1 MFQIVDVRRRAS
13 GVHAIALLLAMI
25 PVSASA
31 QAGCTVTSLT
41 DPPREVLRCGRGL
54 TIEAEKA
61 TRYRLSRERQGGV
74 PSGAEVSGGAI
85 LIELEPG
92 LRSGFQVRTP
102 HAIASVRGTIYAVD
116 VDAGQ
121 TSVFVARGRVAVDHV
136 QGASPVV
143 LAAGQ
148 GVDVVPGRALEVKT
162 WGVQRARRLLAR
174 FGR

>member
-1 MFQIVDVRRRAS
+1 MFKILRVRRRAA
-13 GVHAIALLLAMI
+13 GVPPIALLLAMI
-25 PVSASA
+25 PATASA

-41 DPPREVLRCGRGL
+41 DPPREVLRCGGGL
-54 TIEAEKA
+54 TIEAETA
-61 TRYRLSRERQGGV
+61 TRYRLLRERQGGA
-74 PSGAEVSGGAI
+74 PSGAEVTGRAI

-121 TSVFVARGRVAVDHV
+121 TSVFVARGRVAVDHRER
-136 QGASPVV
+136 ASPVI

-162 WGVQRARRLLAR
+162 WGAQRARRLLAR